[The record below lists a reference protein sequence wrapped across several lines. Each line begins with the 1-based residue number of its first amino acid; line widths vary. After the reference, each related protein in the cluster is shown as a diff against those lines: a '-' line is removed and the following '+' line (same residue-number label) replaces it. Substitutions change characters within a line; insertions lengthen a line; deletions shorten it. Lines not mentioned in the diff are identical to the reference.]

1 MKNTDFLNDAAR
13 CGAIVGVLLA
23 LSAVVELS
31 LMFSGRF
38 GLMLLLLLEYV
49 GVVALHFYLLYAA
62 ARKRSLLCE
71 PAEGFSFGRG
81 YAFVL
86 TASAFAGLILGVGN
100 YVHIHLIMGYDT
112 YVERLSELIA
122 RLMSMNGAAIPE
134 PFLQLIDQVRET
146 PAPSILATVLG
157 GVWSSVLFGL
167 VFGLIVAGVLARA
180 PQPFDSQHND

>member
-23 LSAVVELS
+23 LSGVVELS

-38 GLMLLLLLEYV
+38 GLMVLLLLEYV

-62 ARKRSLLCE
+62 VRRRSRLCE

-81 YAFVL
+81 YGFVL
-86 TASAFAGLILGVGN
+86 TASAFAGLILGVVN
-100 YVHIHLIMGYDT
+100 YVHIHLVMGYDT

-122 RLMSMNGAAIPE
+122 RLMSMNGAAISG
-134 PFLQLIDQVRET
+134 PFMQLIDQIRET
-146 PAPSILATVLG
+146 PEPSILATVLG

-167 VFGLIVAGVLARA
+167 LFGLIIAGVLARA
-180 PQPFDSQHND
+180 PQPFDSQDND